1 LAFNSPLCS
10 GAKQGKKHRVLYNT
24 AAAAAAATSEVKIT
38 TRKRAVIERERER
51 ELLLV
56 ALTERPLT
64 DKQENK
70 ALKRM
75 ESLHQP

>member
-38 TRKRAVIERERER
+38 TRKRAVIERERE
-51 ELLLV
+51 LLLV